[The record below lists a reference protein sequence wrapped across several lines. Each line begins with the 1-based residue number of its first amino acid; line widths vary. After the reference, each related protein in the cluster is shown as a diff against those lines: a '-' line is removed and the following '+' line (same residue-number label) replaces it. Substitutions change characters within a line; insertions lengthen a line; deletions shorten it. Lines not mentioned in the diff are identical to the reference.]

1 MARGQQRAYARIAGS
16 KRARTISYS
25 CGDRCAV
32 SGGFYGPGALVSLGR
47 RRRATGRQ
55 EGSDV
60 SSEWVGGYVAGGPP
74 QAKKSHRGHEFFCK
88 KALASRTGHFWVL
101 ALWLISGRESASMD
115 L

>member
-1 MARGQQRAYARIAGS
+1 MVAFTGR
-16 KRARTISYS
+16 
-25 CGDRCAV
+25 
-32 SGGFYGPGALVSLGR
+32 PGALVSLGR
-47 RRRATGRQ
+47 RRRATGQQ

-74 QAKKSHRGHEFFCK
+74 QAKKSHRGHEFFCFQTFFWRSDQ